1 MEERSDLYYGMQDIN
16 SGDFM
21 FGLII
26 AGVVGVY
33 GHIKSRKFVGKKLR
47 YTSIVEKPA
56 LGLLAGVGAGVVAAP
71 VVGLIAWVPLVGGLV
86 GAPIA
91 IAIGVGVGTG
101 VALGVKDT
109 RDPPK
114 LLDD

>member
-1 MEERSDLYYGMQDIN
+1 MLEL
-16 SGDFM
+16 
-21 FGLII
+21 LV

-33 GHIKSRKFVGKKLR
+33 GHMKSRKFVGQRLR

-56 LGLLAGVGAGVVAAP
+56 LGLWAGVGATLVAAP
-71 VVGLIAWVPLVGGLV
+71 FVAVLPIV
-86 GAPIA
+86 GAATA
-91 IAIGVGVGTG
+91 IVIGAAVGTD

-109 RDPPK
+109 EEPPK

>member
-1 MEERSDLYYGMQDIN
+1 MRSDLYYGMQGIN

-21 FGLII
+21 FGLIA

-33 GHIKSRKFVGKKLR
+33 GHIKSRKFVGQKLR

-56 LGLLAGVGAGVVAAP
+56 LGLWAGVGAAVVAAP
-71 VVGLIAWVPLVGGLV
+71 VVGLIGSVPFVEALM

-91 IAIGVGVGTG
+91 IAIGAGVGTG

-109 RDPPK
+109 KEPPK